1 MQVTLVALL
10 LVVCAGAF
18 RWSERPRATGG
29 DQGLRR
35 EQRRVP
41 SSGAERHGDLRAG
54 SDRAPGGRG
63 NQEPSK
69 RRREHAPERRHPP
82 AGLLRDSSPLR
93 KDSATRDGIDGDAG
107 NRVHVKGS
115 EHSTTRSSHQ
125 QERPSQSAQ
134 LTNAKKR
141 LDGDQQNAASLNA
154 TIEMKEQHL
163 DLIELMRLDGHR
175 GDQGSCIRKTES
187 LWSVRNERMMREVM
201 RRIRNKKPV
210 GWIRFAD
217 GDMNHLG
224 GKGSSIEHR
233 RMVRAISAWPSLPNL
248 VVSVGEWWLC
258 TQKWAD
264 IWRRHFQI
272 NEFRGYTF
280 HSGCFYLPMGTPDDD
295 DRDVWAGKGIQGWVR
310 AAHDANV
317 TIVLVGP
324 RGLAGIPWLT
334 GGLIGKQKK
343 GALPTSSRRRWVD
356 TSGVSDH
363 AARMDTAMSEIQAIS
378 ASDRDAPFL
387 FVFSAGHG
395 AKTMIT
401 ELMHPSRQTS
411 KDIFIDAGTAL
422 DGFAGVHS
430 REFNSKE
437 EGKRKYCE
445 NILRRDPVRIKFWID
460 PKKLE
465 AVCDGVHIPKINTTI
480 LV

>member
-1 MQVTLVALL
+1 
-10 LVVCAGAF
+10 
-18 RWSERPRATGG
+18 
-29 DQGLRR
+29 
-35 EQRRVP
+35 
-41 SSGAERHGDLRAG
+41 
-54 SDRAPGGRG
+54 
-63 NQEPSK
+63 
-69 RRREHAPERRHPP
+69 
-82 AGLLRDSSPLR
+82 
-93 KDSATRDGIDGDAG
+93 
-107 NRVHVKGS
+107 VHVKGS

-125 QERPSQSAQ
+125 QDRPSQSAQ

-141 LDGDQQNAASLNA
+141 LDGDQQNDTSLNT
-154 TIEMKEQHL
+154 TIEMKEEHL
-163 DLIELMRLDGHR
+163 DLIELMKLDGHR

-233 RMVRAISAWPSLPNL
+233 RMVKAISAWPSLPNL

-264 IWRRHFQI
+264 IWRRHFQTK
-272 NEFRGYTF
+272 EFRGYTF

-334 GGLIGKQKK
+334 GGFIGKQKK
-343 GALPTSSRRRWVD
+343 GTSSRRRWVD
-356 TSGVSDH
+356 AHGVSDH

-378 ASDRDAPFL
+378 ASDRDAPFM

-422 DGFAGVHS
+422 DGFAGIHS

-445 NILRRDPVRIKFWID
+445 NILRRDPGRIEFWID

-480 LV
+480 